1 MGDVLSNKMDDYVIG
16 IVGGM
21 GSYATV
27 KFFERIIDSYPVER
41 EWERPRIVIDNK
53 CTMPSRVRSILYD
66 ENTDLL
72 ISELTDSVR
81 GLMDMGATKI
91 VLACNTS
98 HCFLPEVLKNVPEA
112 EDKIVHIITSCAE
125 MIKRDG
131 LNKVFL
137 MATEGTLLS
146 KIYENT
152 FEPYGI
158 ECVAATEDD
167 FPIMREYIEAVKQ
180 KRITDEMKDDFVNY
194 INNAETDA
202 VILGCTELPILY
214 AELGDKKTEITKK
227 IYDPLDAALLKI
239 KNGTV

>member
-1 MGDVLSNKMDDYVIG
+1 
-16 IVGGM
+16 
-21 GSYATV
+21 
-27 KFFERIIDSYPVER
+27 
-41 EWERPRIVIDNK
+41 
-53 CTMPSRVRSILYD
+53 
-66 ENTDLL
+66 
-72 ISELTDSVR
+72 
-81 GLMDMGATKI
+81 
-91 VLACNTS
+91 
-98 HCFLPEVLKNVPEA
+98 
-112 EDKIVHIITSCAE
+112 
-125 MIKRDG
+125 
-131 LNKVFL
+131 

-180 KRITDEMKDDFVNY
+180 KQITDEMKDDFVNY

-214 AELGDKKTEITKK
+214 AELGEKKAEITKK